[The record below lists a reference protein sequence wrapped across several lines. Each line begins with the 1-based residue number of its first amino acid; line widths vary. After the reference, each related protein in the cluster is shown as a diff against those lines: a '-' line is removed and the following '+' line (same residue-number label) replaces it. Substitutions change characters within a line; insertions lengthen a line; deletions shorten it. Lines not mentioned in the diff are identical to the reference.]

1 MCIIPAVGLYKVHP
15 HLNIVTKLVFEGVH
29 ELVIVA
35 ELLHVLEVLVAAGRG
50 EHPLELHSLDI
61 GGNQIFAQRSRG

>member
-1 MCIIPAVGLYKVHP
+1 MCIVPAVGLHEVHP
-15 HLNIVTKLVFEGVH
+15 HLNVVAKLVFEGVH
-29 ELVIVA
+29 ELVVVA